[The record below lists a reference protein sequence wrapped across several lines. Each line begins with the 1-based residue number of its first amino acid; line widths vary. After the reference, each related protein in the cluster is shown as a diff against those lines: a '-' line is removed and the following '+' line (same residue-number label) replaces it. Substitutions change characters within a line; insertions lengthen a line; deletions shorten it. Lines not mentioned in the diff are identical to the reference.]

1 MAKQSKKLWSGR
13 FSKKSSKL
21 LSEFNDSLSFDKR
34 LYKHDIK
41 GSIAYAQALHKAKI
55 LTAKETKKTIS
66 GLNKIEK
73 QIDSKKDKWFAEN
86 QNNEDIHSS
95 VENKLINLIGE
106 PGRKLHTGR
115 SRNDQVATDIRL
127 YLKDELN
134 QILLLLKKLRQTFIT
149 QAKKHYKTLMPG
161 YTHLQRAQVITLG
174 HHLLAYEQKFSRDI
188 ERFQD
193 SLKRIDV
200 MPLGSGA
207 LAGSSFNIDRRFLAK
222 KLGFSTISENS
233 IDAVSD
239 RDFICEFLFNCS
251 LSGVH
256 LSQLGEEI
264 ILWSSEEFKFI
275 EISDAYSTGSSMM
288 PQKKNPDIA
297 ELLRGKTGRYLG
309 NLVGILNVLKGLPHA
324 YNKDLQEDKE
334 AIFDSIDTIKV
345 MLKIS
350 NELLQNISFKKDK
363 MYLAAKD
370 SFMAATDVADYL
382 TKKSIPFRTAHE
394 ITGKIVL
401 YCIKKKKQLT
411 DLSIDE
417 WKKFHKL
424 FNNDIIEKIKVESC
438 VNARNQHGGTA
449 PAEVLKAIKRC
460 SSK

>member
-1 MAKQSKKLWSGR
+1 MAKKQSNLWSGR
-13 FSKKSSKL
+13 FKKKSAKL

-41 GSIAYAQALHKAKI
+41 GSIAYAQALHKTKI
-55 LTAKETKKTIS
+55 LTAKETKKIIS

-73 QIDSKKDKWFAEN
+73 QIDSKKDKWFTEN
-86 QNNEDIHSS
+86 QNEDIHSS
-95 VENKLINLIGE
+95 VENKLISLIGE

-134 QILLLLKKLRQTFIT
+134 QILLLLKKLRQAFIT

-161 YTHLQRAQVITLG
+161 YTHLQRAQIITLG

-193 SLKRIDV
+193 SFKRIDV

-222 KLGFSTISENS
+222 KLGFSKISENS

-251 LSGVH
+251 LSGIH

-309 NLVGILNVLKGLPHA
+309 NLVSILNVLKGLPHA

-334 AIFDSIDTIKV
+334 VIFDSIDTIKV

-382 TKKSIPFRTAHE
+382 TKKGIPFRTAHE

-438 VNARNQHGGTA
+438 VNARNQYGGTA